1 MIVDAWF
8 DSEQTAVGYPMGAA
22 GDEWFSG
29 IPIEKLGRPV
39 SASPCARSRR
49 RIVFPRWLQ
58 YRDNHLPIAVH
69 AQLGGLPVGKR
80 QAGALEHNP
89 FVSFWVNRAYVVVR
103 R

>member
-8 DSEQTAVGYPMGAA
+8 DSEQMAVGYPMGAA
-22 GDEWFSG
+22 GHEWFSG
-29 IPIEKLGRPV
+29 FPIEKLGRPV

-49 RIVFPRWLQ
+49 WIVFLRWLQ

-69 AQLGGLPVGKR
+69 AQFGGLPVGKR
-80 QAGALEHNP
+80 QAGALKHNP